1 MTTSHC
7 LNCNKELVGKFCTGC
22 GQKAD
27 TRRISFKN
35 FVFNDI
41 LHGTFSIE
49 KGMVF
54 TAKQALLRPGKAA
67 LEYIYGKRRRYYN
80 LFLFGLFL
88 FGLIL
93 FLRHFYEQLAMAQ
106 GDVINDTALQD
117 EASKRLD
124 RMISEK
130 RKLIVFLFVPFAA
143 INSLLLFKRKSLN
156 LSEHFIIAGMILLG
170 MLLISTMGN
179 LLFFLYLF
187 TKSQVIATSI
197 NYGTPVLVL
206 GYIAYGY
213 YNAFASDYSRWGII
227 LRILLFFI
235 LMILQACILLLAF
248 IGFATNWEFGAI
260 TFSPFG

>member
-1 MTTSHC
+1 MTTNNC
-7 LNCNKELVGKFCTGC
+7 LNCNTELVGKFCAGC

-54 TAKQALLRPGKAA
+54 TAKQALTRPGKAA
-67 LEYIYGKRRRYYN
+67 LEYISGKRKRYYN

-93 FLRHFYEQLAMAQ
+93 FLRHFYDQLALAQ
-106 GDVINDTALQD
+106 GDALDDSALRD

-143 INSLLLFKRKSLN
+143 LNSLLLFKRKSLN
-156 LSEHFIIAGMILLG
+156 LSEHFIVAGMILLG
-170 MLLISTMGN
+170 MLLLSTIGN
-179 LLFFLYLF
+179 MLFYLYLL
-187 TKSQVIATSI
+187 TKSQMIATII
-197 NYGTPVLVL
+197 NFGTPVLVL
-206 GYIAYGY
+206 CYIAYGY
-213 YNAFASDYSRWGII
+213 YNAFASDYSRWGITY
-227 LRILLFFI
+227 RILLFFL

-248 IGFATNWEFGAI
+248 IGIATHWEFGAI